1 MLMLQVGNGIVKNVN
16 FKYATYKTKQ
26 YETKDSFLGRF
37 MNNAKMI
44 SEYPDN
50 KQRYAVANDIWKKRF
65 SRYIK

>member
-1 MLMLQVGNGIVKNVN
+1 MLWVGNGIVKNVN
-16 FKYATYKTKQ
+16 FNMPLIKPKQ
-26 YETKDSFLGRF
+26 YETKDSFLNRF

-44 SEYPDN
+44 SEYPDE